1 MPGIDRPFL
10 ALVLLQGAHSIEE
23 YVGRLYDVFP
33 PARFVSGLVSPD
45 RERGFVIINVALVS
59 FGLWCCWWPLWRR
72 WPSAAAFV
80 WLWIGIEMVN
90 GIGHPLWS
98 IRQGGYTPGV
108 ATAPLLLAA
117 ALYLARRLSMPA
129 LDPATG

>member
-10 ALVLLQGAHSIEE
+10 ALVLLQAAHSIEE

-33 PARFVSGLVSPD
+33 PARFLTALVSPD
-45 RERGFVIINVALVS
+45 RERGFVIINVALVG
-59 FGLWCCWWPLWRR
+59 FGMWCFWWPLRRR
-72 WPSAAAFV
+72 WPSAAALV
-80 WLWIGIEMVN
+80 WLWIGIETVN

-98 IRQGGYTPGV
+98 VLQGGYTPGV

-117 ALYLARRLSMPA
+117 ALHLTRRLAPPA
-129 LDPATG
+129 LDVPR